1 MNSESK
7 NLFEGE
13 MQRIAIARALVHN
26 KKIMIL
32 DEITANLDKNNREII
47 ENLVGDLNKTILYIS
62 HNTNSDGNKNLDQ
75 VIKL

>member
-1 MNSESK
+1 
-7 NLFEGE
+7 